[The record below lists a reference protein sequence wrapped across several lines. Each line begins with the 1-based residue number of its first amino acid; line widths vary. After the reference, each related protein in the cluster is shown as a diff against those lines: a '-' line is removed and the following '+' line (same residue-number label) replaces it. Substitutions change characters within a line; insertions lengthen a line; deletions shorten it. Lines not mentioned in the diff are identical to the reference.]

1 MKTNKQLWKICTDIY
16 ADLYINSEPPANFKK
31 LIESGKTKEH
41 NWFNKYYLDDKEIKK
56 IIDKHIK
63 KHKLNPRDK
72 KAVHFEVW
80 LGCSPTSYKEKNGS

>member
-1 MKTNKQLWKICTDIY
+1 MKTDEQLWKICKDIY
-16 ADLYINSEPPANFKK
+16 TELYKEAQPSAEFKK
-31 LIESGKTKEH
+31 LLKSEETKEP
-41 NWFNKYYLDDKEIKK
+41 NWFYKYYLDDKEIKK

-63 KHKLNPRDK
+63 KHKLNGRDK